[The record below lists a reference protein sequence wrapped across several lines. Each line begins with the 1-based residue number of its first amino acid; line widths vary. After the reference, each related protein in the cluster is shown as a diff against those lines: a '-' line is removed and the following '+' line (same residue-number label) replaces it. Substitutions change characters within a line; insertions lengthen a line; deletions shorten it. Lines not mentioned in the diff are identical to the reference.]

1 MRLDPF
7 NRWITLLANVA
18 VFASIMFLAIE
29 IRQNQTA
36 IEESNR
42 LSVLEARTLEIEQF
56 NQWRGY
62 LIENPD
68 LAKIWDTGMKGEP
81 LDSVEELRF
90 MSLCN
95 NIVWISAGSFER
107 SRALGRPDAAAATTS
122 IRAEMIGQSPHFRA
136 CWAFMAPILR
146 NYGVNAYVDEVEA
159 KLGSN

>member
-7 NRWITLLANVA
+7 NRWITLLANIA

-68 LAKIWDTGMKGEP
+68 LAKIWDAGMKGEP

-107 SRALGRPDAAAATTS
+107 SRALGRPDAADATTS
-122 IRAEMIGQSPHFRA
+122 IRAEMIDQSPHFRA
-136 CWAFMAPILR
+136 CWDFMAPILR
-146 NYGVNAYVDEVEA
+146 DYGVNAYVDEVEVRLQA
-159 KLGSN
+159 R